1 MRWTTLAQSSVGEGS
16 LPGYPKGSPHGV
28 ISRTTF
34 EAIQVPMEESSP
46 KGPAVPDQAT
56 ALRGSE
62 AACHKVFTKLI

>member
-1 MRWTTLAQSSVGEGS
+1 MDHTGTEQCRGGVSPRIS
-16 LPGYPKGSPHGV
+16 KGSPHGV

-34 EAIQVPMEESSP
+34 EAIQVPMEESSL

-62 AACHKVFTKLI
+62 AACHKLFTKLI